1 MSDCDKGNRDMSA
14 DRHGML
20 RRLALNGLFIAM
32 AMVLSVV
39 ERWIPITALIP
50 IPGVK
55 LGLANIVTLFLLF
68 YATWTDAAA
77 VSLLRCLLTALMF
90 GGMASLMFSLGG
102 ALLALPAMML
112 AKAGYPRWFSVIG
125 ISVAG
130 AVGHNLGQLGMAALT
145 MKSVSVFS
153 YLPVLL
159 GAALVMGTLTAL
171 VANPFF
177 SAMEHTGLVKH
188 NG

>member
-1 MSDCDKGNRDMSA
+1 MSDCDKANRDA
-14 DRHGML
+14 AAQRHGLL

-68 YATWTDAAA
+68 YVFWTDAAA

-90 GGMASLMFSLGG
+90 GGMASLLFSLGG

-125 ISVAG
+125 ISMAG

-145 MKSVSVFS
+145 MKSLAVFS

-171 VANPFF
+171 VAGPFF
-177 SAMEHTGLVKH
+177 SAMERTGLVRRK
-188 NG
+188 

>member
-1 MSDCDKGNRDMSA
+1 MA
-14 DRHGML
+14 

-39 ERWIPITALIP
+39 ERWVPLTALIP

-68 YATWTDAAA
+68 YASWTDAAA
-77 VSLLRCLLTALMF
+77 VSILRCLLTALMF
-90 GGMASLMFSLGG
+90 GGMSSLLFSLGG

-112 AKAGYPRWFSVIG
+112 ARTGYPRWFSVIG

-145 MKSVSVFS
+145 MKSLAVFS

-159 GAALVMGTLTAL
+159 GAALLMGTLTAL
-171 VANPFF
+171 VAGSFF
-177 SAMEHTGLVKH
+177 PAMERTGLVGRKEI
-188 NG
+188 GKAGRD